1 MQEHRL
7 KRTQFPRSPTDFQ
20 SAPTEKE
27 KNGTAWKVKIPESFL
42 AALRS
47 IAKRIGDSDLVP
59 QPTTHSLILK
69 AISNYIQLCKE
80 AQTQTQSQTQSQSPI
95 ASPDPAPP
103 KALAATAGR
112 RAN

>member
-27 KNGTAWKVKIPESFL
+27 KNGTAWKVKIPENFL

-47 IAKRIGDSDLVP
+47 IAKRIGESDLVP

-80 AQTQTQSQTQSQSPI
+80 AQSQSQSQSPI

>member
-1 MQEHRL
+1 MQRHHDMG
-7 KRTQFPRSPTDFQ
+7 TQFPRLPADFQ
-20 SAPTEKE
+20 SAPTENVKD
-27 KNGTAWKVKIPESFL
+27 GTAWKVKIPEEYL
-42 AALRS
+42 TALRS
-47 IAKRIGDSDLVP
+47 IAKRIGESDLVP

-69 AISNYIQLCKE
+69 AISNYIHLCKE
-80 AQTQTQSQTQSQSPI
+80 AQTQSQSPI

>member
-1 MQEHRL
+1 MG
-7 KRTQFPRSPTDFQ
+7 TQSPRSPTDFQ
-20 SAPTEKE
+20 SAPAESA
-27 KNGTAWKVKIPESFL
+27 KNGTAWKVKIPEEYL
-42 AALRS
+42 TALRS
-47 IAKRIGDSDLVP
+47 IAKRIGESDLVP

-80 AQTQTQSQTQSQSPI
+80 AQSQSPI